1 MLLTSVESWKGVETT
16 TQEGG
21 VKELSAQKESFSLS
35 AGELVRRRINFS
47 F

>member
-1 MLLTSVESWKGVETT
+1 VETT
-16 TQEGG
+16 TQEEGG
-21 VKELSAQKESFSLS
+21 ARELSAQKESFSLS